1 MNTSPS
7 TWRRHLRLACA
18 SGLFA
23 ALPATVAADVPA
35 QQCAATYEQAACL
48 NIGGFMHQLGEYR
61 DGSVAK
67 GNAVRLL
74 AERIDKAGRV
84 GSNLTGH
91 STKLVSTLADVVWEL
106 RELSP
111 DTLAV
116 YGVHYCDLN
125 FGFETVGEAVDVA
138 LTSLAG
144 QTLQCQQLHTDNAD
158 RTPMRDCVCDAATT
172 LRSGLE
178 QSSES

>member
-1 MNTSPS
+1 MS
-7 TWRRHLRLACA
+7 TGHAKFRRFLFAAC
-18 SGLFA
+18 FA
-23 ALPATVAADVPA
+23 ALPTAAMADDAPL
-35 QQCAATYEQAACL
+35 QCDATYEQVACL

-84 GSNLTGH
+84 GSHLTGH

-106 RELSP
+106 DELSP
-111 DTLAV
+111 ETLAV

-125 FGFETVGEAVDVA
+125 FEFETVGEAVDVA
-138 LTSLAG
+138 LSSLAG
-144 QTLQCQQLHTDNAD
+144 ESLQCQRTHTDKAD
-158 RTPMRDCVCDAATT
+158 RIPLRDCVCDAATG
-172 LRSGLE
+172 LRAGLE
-178 QSSES
+178 QQVGS